1 MVKMVEEWWWKCDK
15 NVIDYII
22 RDSLSS
28 LYSRLPEQLRHSFIL
43 IVIEIW
49 VTWQITWL
57 VIQKIIWCHK
67 NIKGNIKK
75 MGKMRK
81 DGERISLWWK
91 KRKREKGE
99 SKNGKMVGN
108 IVGILG
114 NINGSI
120 RIILYK
126 YNMYSLTF
134 S

>member
-1 MVKMVEEWWWKCDK
+1 
-15 NVIDYII
+15 
-22 RDSLSS
+22 
-28 LYSRLPEQLRHSFIL
+28 
-43 IVIEIW
+43 
-49 VTWQITWL
+49 
-57 VIQKIIWCHK
+57 
-67 NIKGNIKK
+67 

-91 KRKREKGE
+91 KRKREKE
-99 SKNGKMVGN
+99 KVKSGKMVGN

-114 NINGSI
+114 NINGSN